1 LDYFELA
8 IELLNGM
15 QSLHKVK
22 SQRNINEAMQGETF
36 VLKYIAHHNGDVLP
50 GEIGQKMDVSSA
62 RIAAALNSL
71 EKKGLITR
79 QINTSDRRQILVG
92 ITKEG
97 KDLAEKHQKTVLE
110 AIAKMLELLGEHDA
124 KEYVR
129 IMKKLAEII
138 PDYKELP

>member
-1 LDYFELA
+1 MDYFELA